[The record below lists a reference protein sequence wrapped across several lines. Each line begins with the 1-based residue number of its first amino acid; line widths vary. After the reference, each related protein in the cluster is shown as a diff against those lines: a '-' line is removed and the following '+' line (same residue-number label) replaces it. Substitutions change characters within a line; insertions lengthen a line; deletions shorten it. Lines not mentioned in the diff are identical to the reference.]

1 MFMMLRFGQ
10 FTERGKRGERERER
24 EREREQVK
32 VTGEWRKKRENLMAY
47 FFGLWI
53 VLFPRGIHPY

>member
-1 MFMMLRFGQ
+1 MLMMLKIGPFR
-10 FTERGKRGERERER
+10 ERGKRG

-32 VTGEWRKKRENLMAY
+32 VTGEWRKKGEFHGL

-53 VLFPRGIHPY
+53 VLFPCGIHPY